1 MINSGVRMKRRCYD
15 DNECDYYEMLEEVV
29 QLKYLGSKCK
39 VFMFKCHW
47 YDTKREIRMLLSNDL
62 VEIKHSSQLYENEDF
77 VLAQQRQQFTIHVY
91 AIIDPSRT
99 I

>member
-1 MINSGVRMKRRCYD
+1 
-15 DNECDYYEMLEEVV
+15 ML
-29 QLKYLGSKCK
+29 
-39 VFMFKCHW
+39 F
-47 YDTKREIRMLLSNDL
+47 SNGF

-77 VLAQQRQQFTIHVY
+77 VLAQQSQQFTIHVY